1 MYAQAISQIGAGVSS
16 HIAAKKTNK
25 YNKRLQEYNNLQVLV
40 GARHAQEV
48 NAENSRAAL
57 DASVERS
64 LEIETNSR
72 VSLASAEVMAA
83 ATGTTGHSVDAVM
96 GDIRRNAA
104 KAQMNRENALVTQM
118 RQFQE
123 NADGIDANAASNMQH
138 NVFNG
143 PNGFASALQIGTS
156 IYQTGVDEKVWG
168 QPKPKEV
175 TVKKEK

>member
-1 MYAQAISQIGAGVSS
+1 
-16 HIAAKKTNK
+16 
-25 YNKRLQEYNNLQVLV
+25 
-40 GARHAQEV
+40 
-48 NAENSRAAL
+48 
-57 DASVERS
+57 
-64 LEIETNSR
+64 
-72 VSLASAEVMAA
+72 MAA

-123 NADGIDANAASNMQH
+123 NADGIDDSAASTQQH
-138 NVFNG
+138 NVFND

-168 QPKPKEV
+168 QPKPKKV
-175 TVKKEK
+175 D